1 MPAAARVLPSLGMGL
16 FTVLV
21 AAAPSVVLLAYF
33 YLRDRF
39 EREPLGHLTLAYLL
53 GMYAMVA
60 AQGLATAAE
69 SVVSPRW
76 LLAGSE
82 EARFFDAFILSGLV
96 EEFAKWVI
104 LLAAVYHWQEVDEP
118 LDGLIYGV
126 AIALGFATLE
136 NFLYLDRLGL
146 GVAWPRAVFA
156 VPAHA
161 LFGGAMGYYA
171 GRAKF
176 DRQASALAGSARAIR
191 LSTDHALCLAVPV
204 VFHGLYNF
212 ALHHGLDT
220 KVWVAICVISVGLW
234 AFVLRRLHRA
244 QRASPYR
251 PKTMPPARH
260 R

>member
-1 MPAAARVLPSLGMGL
+1 MGA
-16 FTVLV
+16 FTVIV

-60 AQGLATAAE
+60 AQGLSTAAE
-69 SVVSPRW
+69 ALVSPRW
-76 LLAGSE
+76 LLAASEGS
-82 EARFFDAFILSGLV
+82 RLFDAFVLSGFI
-96 EEFAKWVI
+96 EEWAKWVMLI
-104 LLAAVYHWQEVDEP
+104 GAVYHWREVDEP

-136 NFLYLDRLGL
+136 NFLYLRRLGL
-146 GVAWPRAVFA
+146 QVAWPRAVFA

-176 DRQASALAGSARAIR
+176 DHDAPALAGRARALR
-191 LSTDHALCLAVPV
+191 LSTDHLLCLAVPV
-204 VFHGLYNF
+204 IFHGLYNF
-212 ALHHGLDT
+212 ALRHGLDT
-220 KVWVAICVISVGLW
+220 KIWVAISAISVGLW
-234 AFVLRRLHRA
+234 VFVLRRLARA

-251 PKTMPPARH
+251 PKTMPPGRH

>member
-1 MPAAARVLPSLGMGL
+1 VLPSEALGATL
-16 FTVLV
+16 LLV
-21 AAAPSVVLLAYF
+21 AAAPSILLLAYF

-60 AQGLATAAE
+60 AQGLSTAAAGW
-69 SVVSPRW
+69 VSAAW
-76 LLAGSE
+76 LMGGGE
-82 EARFFDAFILSGLV
+82 GARLFDAFDLAGFIEELS
-96 EEFAKWVI
+96 KWVI
-104 LLAAVYHWQEVDEP
+104 LMAAAYHWSELDEP

-136 NFLYLDRLGL
+136 NVIYLQRLGL
-146 GVAWPRAVFA
+146 GVAWPRAIFA

-161 LFGGAMGYYA
+161 LFGGSMGYYA

-176 DRQASALAGSARAIR
+176 DHDAPGIDPRLRRQR
-191 LSTDHALCLAVPV
+191 LLTDHAFCLLVPTA
-204 VFHGLYNF
+204 FHGTYDF
-212 ALHHGLDT
+212 ALMHGLDWKAWASIT
-220 KVWVAICVISVGLW
+220 VISVGLW
-234 AFVLRRLHRA
+234 AFVLRRIHRA

-251 PKTMPPARH
+251 PKTMPPTRH

>member
-1 MPAAARVLPSLGMGL
+1 MRVLPSGAMGA
-16 FTVLV
+16 FTLLV
-21 AAAPSVVLLAYF
+21 AAAPSVLLLAYF

-39 EREPLGHLTLAYLL
+39 EREPLGHLTLAYAL

-60 AQGLATAAE
+60 ARGMATAAAGWVSGTWLDGGTE
-69 SVVSPRW
+69 S
-76 LLAGSE
+76 
-82 EARFFDAFILSGLV
+82 ARLFDAFVLAGFIEELS
-96 EEFAKWVI
+96 KWVI
-104 LLAAVYHWQEVDEP
+104 LMAAVYHWSEVDEP

-126 AIALGFATLE
+126 AVSLGFATLE
-136 NFLYLDRLGL
+136 NIIYLQQLGL
-146 GVAWPRAVFA
+146 DVFWARAIFA

-176 DRQASALAGSARAIR
+176 DHDVPGMAALQRR
-191 LSTDHALCLAVPV
+191 RHLLVDHLCCLLVPV
-204 VFHGLYNF
+204 LFHGTYDF
-212 ALHHGLDT
+212 ALLHGLDW
-220 KVWVAICVISVGLW
+220 KAWVSITVISVGLW
-234 AFVLRRLHRA
+234 AFVLRRIHRA

>member
-1 MPAAARVLPSLGMGL
+1 VLLSAGMGV
-16 FTVLV
+16 FTVIV
-21 AAAPSVVLLAYF
+21 AAAPSVLLLAYF

-60 AQGLATAAE
+60 AHGLSTAAE
-69 SVVSPRW
+69 GAVSAEW
-76 LLAGSE
+76 LHTGGE
-82 EARFFDAFILSGLV
+82 PARLFDAFVLSGFI
-96 EEFAKWVI
+96 EELAKWVM
-104 LLAAVYHWQEVDEP
+104 LMAAVYHWSEVDEP

-126 AIALGFATLE
+126 AVALGFATLE
-136 NFLYLDRLGL
+136 NLLYLHRLGMS
-146 GVAWPRAVFA
+146 VAWPRAIFA

-176 DRQASALAGSARAIR
+176 DHDEPDLPPRTRLVRLA
-191 LSTDHALCLAVPV
+191 TDHVMCLLVPTA
-204 VFHGLYNF
+204 FHGIYDF
-212 ALHHGLDT
+212 ALLHGLGW
-220 KVWVAICVISVGLW
+220 KVWVAITVISISLW
-234 AFVLRRLHRA
+234 GFVLRRVHRA

-260 R
+260 RRQ